1 MVYGTIPMI
10 RTGNSCD
17 YSYVYSYS
25 FMLSFTYPFTAYFTV
40 SFAALRFVCSFA
52 RSFRVNLF
60 SPTALALGFQS
71 LKEKAD

>member
-1 MVYGTIPMI
+1 MI
-10 RTGNSCD
+10 STGYSYD

-25 FMLSFTYPFTAYFTV
+25 LMLSFTYSFTASFTV
-40 SFAALRFVCSFA
+40 SFAALRVVCSFA